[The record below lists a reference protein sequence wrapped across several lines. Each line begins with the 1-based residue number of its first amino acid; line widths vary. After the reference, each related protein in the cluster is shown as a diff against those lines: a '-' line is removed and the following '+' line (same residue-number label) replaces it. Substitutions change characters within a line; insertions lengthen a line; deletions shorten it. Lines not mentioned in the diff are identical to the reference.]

1 MRASALALSCALS
14 AVSCRAAHADKQVVP
29 PAPPDAGASH
39 HSISPPVPAATDV
52 TAQDYLPGPMPT
64 GRVRLQSADGPSQWI
79 EVEVA
84 ASRAMR
90 TRGMMWRVA
99 LADGKGML
107 FLFKQQEPLSFWMRN
122 TLIPLDMVF
131 IDSDLKIA
139 GIVENAE
146 PRTLTSRSPGKPSQ
160 FVLELPGG
168 YTRKLHLK
176 PGSTVE
182 FEGVGLIPVEP

>member
-1 MRASALALSCALS
+1 
-14 AVSCRAAHADKQVVP
+14 
-29 PAPPDAGASH
+29 
-39 HSISPPVPAATDV
+39 
-52 TAQDYLPGPMPT
+52 
-64 GRVRLQSADGPSQWI
+64 
-79 EVEVA
+79 
-84 ASRAMR
+84 
-90 TRGMMWRVA
+90 
-99 LADGKGML
+99 
-107 FLFKQQEPLSFWMRN
+107 
-122 TLIPLDMVF
+122 MVF